1 MPLFPLNPDKEQ
13 GGLSTGGASSSSHS
27 MATQSRTQAGHLT
40 PSMSSEE
47 GSSQV
52 LLEASS
58 SSPKPPPHAPP
69 KPLPRVKPKLAPE
82 SSPRTPPRHASP
94 ISPSTS
100 SAGSLKSSTS
110 PRQSST
116 DIVPVNTAN
125 KQQLSVRSTPL
136 VRTNPKFAYL
146 SEEKAIPT
154 QLNHLQQTSLRRR
167 HDFQTNV
174 HDLECRVAAITA
186 SLAQEE
192 MECHRSLKDFC
203 AKTVYH
209 PLEQA
214 SEEIFLRR
222 EHSTP
227 STNWVQLEGRLSALD
242 SNMTHSIHVD
252 LETTKRA
259 ELDSLQEELEHEIE
273 PLVKLETHKADKREG
288 SLFRRWEDLCGTMAR
303 RFQEERATRMAVAE
317 VTSRQMRSL
326 EDFDERKAEEYLDKI
341 TQLRQ
346 KLDEERA
353 TRQASDRRIYE
364 LILGKKALLKDAMW
378 EVTGDPTSSEGNENE
393 KS

>member
-1 MPLFPLNPDKEQ
+1 MPLFPCHPDKEQ
-13 GGLSTGGASSSSHS
+13 DSLPTGGASPSSHS
-27 MATQSRTQAGHLT
+27 RTATQSRTQAEHYLA
-40 PSMSSEE
+40 PSMSSD
-47 GSSQV
+47 
-52 LLEASS
+52 
-58 SSPKPPPHAPP
+58 APP
-69 KPLPRVKPKLAPE
+69 REALKLAPE
-82 SSPRTPPRHASP
+82 SPPRTPPRHASP

-100 SAGSLKSSTS
+100 SAVSSKSST
-110 PRQSST
+110 PPQQSST
-116 DIVPVNTAN
+116 DLVSVNTSS
-125 KQQLSVRSTPL
+125 KQLSVTSSTPNF
-136 VRTNPKFAYL
+136 RTNPKFAYL

-154 QLNHLQQTSLRRR
+154 QLNHMQQTSLRRR

-192 MECHRSLKDFC
+192 MERHRALTDFC
-203 AKTVYH
+203 AKNVYH

-222 EHSTP
+222 EHSPP

-288 SLFRRWEDLCGTMAR
+288 SLFRRWEDLCGSMAR
-303 RFQEERATRMAVAE
+303 RFHEERATRMAVAE
-317 VTSRQMRSL
+317 VTSRQMRFL
-326 EDFDERKAEEYLDKI
+326 EDLDERKAEEYLDKI
-341 TQLRQ
+341 AQLRQ
-346 KLDEERA
+346 KLHEERA
-353 TRQASDRRIYE
+353 TREASDQRIYE
-364 LILGKKALLKDAMW
+364 RILDREALLKDAMW
-378 EVTGDPTSSEGNENE
+378 EVTGDPTSEGNE